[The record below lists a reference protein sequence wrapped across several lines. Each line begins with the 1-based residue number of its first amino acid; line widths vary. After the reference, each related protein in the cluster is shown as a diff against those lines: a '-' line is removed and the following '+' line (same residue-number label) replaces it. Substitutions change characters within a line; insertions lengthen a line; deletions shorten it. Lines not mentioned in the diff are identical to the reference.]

1 MPERFQLPIP
11 MWRVQHQLLGGNRR
25 MLMVIIVSA
34 AVLVVG
40 FLTIQRL
47 FQTEPFSTVVS
58 GILNFLAALQAFIA
72 AFGGC
77 NAVHRAMLRDYET
90 KMIESHRLTPMSN
103 GSVVL
108 GYLFGSTLQISVV
121 LFVVTMFGAVL
132 ALLAAVPL
140 ASWFYGNLLVVMGAV
155 TLWSLVVFSGMRPAK
170 PVNPA
175 GVILAVAL
183 LGHVGLLLLPA
194 AGLLLS
200 VYPIAMGVTLL
211 MGATT
216 PSGPAIALLTL
227 LSVLLTGFWIVAA
240 AAKYRRPDLPALNAS
255 RGLILLCIWLLL
267 GAFGII
273 AYSRAGAVVP
283 LAWSG
288 PDVTDTQWAITLALS
303 LLVALVPLSGAVEC
317 RILIRRGVAPRDWLD
332 RVPDWLVAVIGGV
345 MICLVMALAG
355 LPVWPTLIGGSLE
368 SAQRGA
374 VFWRAWL
381 YTITACVL
389 ALLFARGLLVVAYSF
404 LKSPRGPAGVLILAT
419 WAGPLLLDYI
429 LADVLRDYGQPLTY
443 SWLLGCSPAGTIIA
457 VWMKIP
463 VPLWHGFIVQ
473 LVLALVLSVAAWR
486 VGSRRPQPQSAPA
499 DLPPSAQRSA

>member
-1 MPERFQLPIP
+1 
-11 MWRVQHQLLGGNRR
+11 

-34 AVLVVG
+34 AILVVG
-40 FLTIQRL
+40 FLSIQRL
-47 FQTEPFSTVVS
+47 FQKEPLSAVVN
-58 GILNFLAALQAFIA
+58 GTLNFLAALQAFIA

-103 GSVVL
+103 GGVVL
-108 GYLFGSTLQISVV
+108 GYLFGSTLQIMLVLIVV
-121 LFVVTMFGAVL
+121 ALFGAVL
-132 ALLAAVPL
+132 GLLGGVPV
-140 ASWFYGNLLVVMGAV
+140 ASWFYGNLLVFLGAV

-183 LGHVGLLLLPA
+183 LGHIGLLVLPA

-200 VYPIAMGVTLL
+200 VYPIAMGVALL

-227 LSVLLTGFWIVAA
+227 LSVLLTAFWIVAA
-240 AAKYRRPDLPALNAS
+240 ATKYRRPDLPALNAS

-273 AYSRAGAVVP
+273 AYSRAGAVIP

-288 PDVTDTQWAITLALS
+288 PDVTATQWATTLALS
-303 LLVALVPLSGAVEC
+303 LLIALVPLNGAVEC
-317 RILIRRGVAPRDWLD
+317 RILIRGGAAARDWVD
-332 RVPDWLVAVIGGV
+332 RVPDWLVAVLGGL

-355 LPVWPTLIGGSLE
+355 LPLWPTLIGGSVDP
-368 SAQRGA
+368 AQLGA
-374 VFWRAWL
+374 VYWRAWL
-381 YTITACVL
+381 YTLAACVL

-404 LKSPRGPAGVLILAT
+404 FKSPRGPAGALILAT

-429 LADVLRDYGQPLTY
+429 LADVFRDYGEALTF
-443 SWLLGCSPAGTIIA
+443 SWLFGCSPPGTIVA
-457 VWMKIP
+457 VWKELPASLWQGLIP
-463 VPLWHGFIVQ
+463 Q
-473 LVLALVLSVAAWR
+473 LVLALLLTSMAWR
-486 VGSRRPQPQSAPA
+486 IGNRR
-499 DLPPSAQRSA
+499 LRAQRAPEDLTASVKASA